1 MNETIEVALGDRSYP
16 IHIGAGLLAQS
27 GALLA
32 PLVAKSARPARIAVV
47 TDKTV
52 AKLHY
57 PAFAAALTA
66 KGMEPIP
73 IVLPPGEQT
82 KSFVQL
88 EGLMEQLLAAN
99 VERGSLIVAL
109 GGGVIGDLT
118 GFAAGTLKRGVDF
131 AQVPTTLLAQVDS
144 SVGGK
149 TAINMPQGKNLVG
162 LFYQPRIVIA
172 DISVLAT
179 LPRRELLGGY
189 AEIVKYAL
197 LGDADFFAWL
207 EKHGAAALSGDQRAI
222 AYAVAHSCKMKAGIV
237 SRDEREQGERTL
249 LNLGHTFGHGLEA
262 ATSYSDRLSHGE
274 GVAIGCVLAF
284 KLSERLGHCK
294 AEDVARVEAHIA
306 AVGLATRITQI
317 PGQTPS
323 APGHPF
329 VESAA
334 TPPGAHST
342 PFVESA
348 ATPPG
353 ADDILA
359 HMRHDKKAKGGRMTF
374 ILVRGIGQAFISRDV
389 PEDAVRAVLAAG

>member
-1 MNETIEVALGDRSYP
+1 MNEIIHVALGERSYP

-32 PLVAKSARPARIAVV
+32 PLVAKSGRPARIAVV
-47 TDKTV
+47 TDETV

-88 EGLMEQLLAAN
+88 EKLMEQLLAAN

-109 GGGVIGDLT
+109 GGGVIGDIT

-197 LGDADFFAWL
+197 LGDADFLAWL
-207 EKHGAAALSGDQRAI
+207 EQHGAAALSGDEHAI
-222 AYAVAHSCKMKAGIV
+222 AYAVAHSCQMKAGIV
-237 SRDEREQGERTL
+237 ARDEHEHGERAL

-294 AEDVARVEAHIA
+294 AEDVARVEAHLA
-306 AVGLATRITQI
+306 AMGLATRIAQI
-317 PGQTPS
+317 P
-323 APGHPF
+323 
-329 VESAA
+329 AA
-334 TPPGAHST
+334 TPPGAHRT
-342 PFVESA
+342 PIVKSA